1 MYFAPAPYHGAR
13 RSTNALVAMVELL
26 PDRAIWIA
34 YLVAWTGDP
43 YIGLN
48 LSGTNR
54 WWWGV
59 QYVRCNWC
67 STFHVDTP
75 GTTHHRGMGGVG
87 RKTNSCLKE
96 NGITAKLSTNKL
108 KVIQLVKYAVALQ

>member
-87 RKTNSCLKE
+87 RKTKAGAS
-96 NGITAKLSTNKL
+96 
-108 KVIQLVKYAVALQ
+108 